1 MTNDS
6 PRPSIATVFD
16 PALQISSVDRTSQI
30 MYCPDKQVLAWF
42 VTTPCAMHPDGER
55 RIVDARGWQ
64 CTSCGRYLGEWMFT
78 KADFESALAH
88 IVSRPEVILFEPV
101 RLNAWIRMVRQRER
115 VVALPRLLRVG
126 SRAMTDLLD
135 DSVLP
140 RQTALSLPV
149 DNCPA
154 AGPLS
159 RLSTTAGDEGRGI
172 RQFFG
177 LKVLHHRWRRALEF
191 IGFRR

>member
-1 MTNDS
+1 MTNES
-6 PRPSIATVFD
+6 PRPSIATAFD
-16 PALQISSVDRTSQI
+16 PALQISSVDRTSRI

-55 RIVDARGWQ
+55 RIFDARGWK

-78 KADFESALAH
+78 KADFELALAH

-101 RLNAWIRMVRQRER
+101 RLNAWIRTVRQRER
-115 VVALPRLLRVG
+115 VVALPRLVRVG
-126 SRAMTDLLD
+126 SRTMTDLQD
-135 DSVLP
+135 DSVLLH
-140 RQTALSLPV
+140 QSALRLPV
-149 DNCPA
+149 DNCRA

-159 RLSTTAGDEGRGI
+159 RSPTTAGDEGRGI

-177 LKVLHHRWRRALEF
+177 LMVLHHRWRRALEF

>member
-1 MTNDS
+1 MTNES
-6 PRPSIATVFD
+6 PRPSIATAFD
-16 PALQISSVDRTSQI
+16 PALQISSVDRTSRI

-55 RIVDARGWQ
+55 RIFDARGWK

-78 KADFESALAH
+78 KADFELALAH

-101 RLNAWIRMVRQRER
+101 RLNAWIRTVRQRER
-115 VVALPRLLRVG
+115 VVALPRLVRVG
-126 SRAMTDLLD
+126 SRTMTDLQD
-135 DSVLP
+135 DSVLLH
-140 RQTALSLPV
+140 QSALRLPV
-149 DNCPA
+149 DNCRA

-159 RLSTTAGDEGRGI
+159 RSPTTAGDEGRGI
-172 RQFFG
+172 RQVFG